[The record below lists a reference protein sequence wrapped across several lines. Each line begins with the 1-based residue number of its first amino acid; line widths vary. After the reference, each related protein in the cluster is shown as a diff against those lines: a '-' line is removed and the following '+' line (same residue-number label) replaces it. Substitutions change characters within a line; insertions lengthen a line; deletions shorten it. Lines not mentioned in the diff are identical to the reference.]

1 VVLRVDALVEAVIL
15 HAGVLAGFIE
25 RHRAVGPAYRA
36 AEGLRPVVDIA
47 QVPKRQAGIATA
59 DVAPDPQRA
68 EGLAER
74 AEAVG
79 YAAKGPTLGA
89 RLEPNAGR

>member
-1 VVLRVDALVEAVIL
+1 VLRVDALVEAVIV

-25 RHRAVGPAYRA
+25 RHRAVGPANRA
-36 AEGLRPVVDIA
+36 AEGLRPVVDVA
-47 QVPKRQAGIATA
+47 QLAKKHPGIAPA
-59 DVAPDPQRA
+59 DVTPDPQRA

-79 YAAKGPTLGA
+79 DAAKGPTMGT
-89 RLEPNAGR
+89 RLEQIAAR